1 MHIGQIQA
9 LMVLTRSLDFLFRGN
24 PDSEMESLLSSSGV
38 GLEREWWPAACEWEL
53 NLDANSRF

>member
-1 MHIGQIQA
+1 MVQEVMHIGQIQA

-38 GLEREWWPAACEWEL
+38 G
-53 NLDANSRF
+53 SISQ